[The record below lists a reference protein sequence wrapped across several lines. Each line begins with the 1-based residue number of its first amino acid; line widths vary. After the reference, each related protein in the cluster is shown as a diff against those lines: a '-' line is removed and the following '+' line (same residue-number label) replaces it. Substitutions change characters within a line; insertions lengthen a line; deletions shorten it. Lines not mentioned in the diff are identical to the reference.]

1 MTEPRARPVGTLVLM
16 RHGQSTTN
24 AEGRFTGWTDV
35 PLTARGE
42 DETVR
47 AARSIAREGLL
58 PDVVHTS
65 LLRRS
70 VHSADLALGTLDR
83 LWIPVRRSWRLN
95 ERQYGALTG
104 RLKHEV
110 RQEAGAGRYRH
121 WRRSLHGRPAP
132 LPADALARLRADPRY
147 AALRPDAVPAVESLA
162 DMITRVVPYWTDV
175 LVPQLR
181 TGATVLVV
189 AHGNSLR
196 ALAAVLDRLTGDEAE
211 RLDIPTG
218 APLRHDFD
226 GDLRPLVRH
235 GTYLD
240 PGSAARA
247 DLVAAEGH

>member
-1 MTEPRARPVGTLVLM
+1 
-16 RHGQSTTN
+16 
-24 AEGRFTGWTDV
+24 
-35 PLTARGE
+35 
-42 DETVR
+42 
-47 AARSIAREGLL
+47 
-58 PDVVHTS
+58 
-65 LLRRS
+65 
-70 VHSADLALGTLDR
+70 
-83 LWIPVRRSWRLN
+83 
-95 ERQYGALTG
+95 
-104 RLKHEV
+104 
-110 RQEAGAGRYRH
+110 
-121 WRRSLHGRPAP
+121 
-132 LPADALARLRADPRY
+132 
-147 AALRPDAVPAVESLA
+147 VPAVESLA